1 MASFFNLTLDTLAP
15 AGLSIS
21 LNDGALYT
29 NSASVTL
36 KVNVSDESTSG
47 YQMKVWGVDGVA
59 DEGSASWETYTN
71 SKTITLPAGDGQKT
85 VSVKVRD
92 DVGNETSAVT
102 ASINLKTTLP
112 VVTVTGPDKARISK
126 VAGFD
131 TAVINFTSTEIF
143 DEYKVCVVSSSSAE
157 QDEGVVIPTDG
168 GSSNTS
174 GTAGDY
180 PASTPIKVTIK
191 GADLESASGGD
202 GAKVVKVFVKDKA
215 GQWSVT

>member
-59 DEGSASWETYTN
+59 EEGSASWETYTN

-157 QDEGVVIPTDG
+157 QDEGVVISTDG

-174 GTAGDY
+174 GTAGD
-180 PASTPIKVTIK
+180 
-191 GADLESASGGD
+191 
-202 GAKVVKVFVKDKA
+202 
-215 GQWSVT
+215 